1 MSGTECFLCI
11 KPYAPALQRT
21 SWKGEMGLCCST
33 DHSPES
39 PPGTMGKTL
48 PRPLHSMATALLS
61 LSRCAK
67 KADKGLSGMWEL
79 MQRPLTH
86 THAPAVDR
94 IATTHAA
101 RPP

>member
-1 MSGTECFLCI
+1 
-11 KPYAPALQRT
+11 
-21 SWKGEMGLCCST
+21 
-33 DHSPES
+33 
-39 PPGTMGKTL
+39 
-48 PRPLHSMATALLS
+48 MATALLS

-86 THAPAVDR
+86 THTPAVDR

-101 RPP
+101 RPPQAHAKAADTAAAAAGLWHPRGCESTEGNLDVFLDELWF